1 MALVH
6 ISGNLGRSIW
16 PLIEDPNTSTNRL
29 YLSSMAHDGTFL
41 TPQFN
46 SYFHYQPFDL
56 RITLLPVN
64 PFNSSA
70 NYWGALRL
78 NGNSIN
84 AGGNGDNN
92 EGSNRDVYAA
102 FHRSLDPR
110 NFPAK
115 TAWYSTTTQRSFMS
129 WPFSS
134 DSNQIASNVSNA
146 TWGLFGP
153 DITQGYILN
162 GTRGAASNGGAV
174 PQNFFWEDTFQDM
187 TASDTDGL
195 GRYKRLWG
203 VATNNFPHNEV
214 VAVTRWDDVINGP
227 RQWKSAISG
236 LDQKT
241 TFFVGV
247 EPASSA
253 TVWCTVNDD
262 IAGNPYTMTRVS
274 WAGTNSTMT
283 TSTNI
288 NAFVS
293 GSDFNTHP
301 RPSNIRYDAANKR
314 VFYSSHFDIQGN
326 LAPVVFRWDPLNI
339 TSTGASIPPP
349 ITTSTCTMVYGS
361 TSSVGA
367 YSLFQYA
374 GKYAIT
380 GGGGSGL
387 IYGSDSWHIQP
398 WQFQPVP
405 NGLWYITFWLSDKN
419 NHQGSAPTRWST
431 STQRTM
437 LTFTINTATDSVLTY
452 HSRFTFQD
460 NFNMPRDW
468 LPINA
473 IGDLM
478 VVPTYTKTNFMRFS
492 TTSGWYIS
500 SVYPYE
506 VGHCGL
512 DAQNRL
518 WMLGR
523 ELGNYTVHLLTP
535 QLPSQV
541 SVVMPT
547 QNIIYT
553 GTTVLTTASLFAY
566 NYAGDAI
573 TATVYLTI
581 QGNSMVFTDTGSVNQ
596 TYTTNATTSTPINLT
611 ITGAG
616 INNILVGAAI

>member
-6 ISGNLGRSIW
+6 ISGNLGQAIY

-29 YLSSMAHDGTFL
+29 YLSSMAHDATFL

-46 SYFHYQPFDL
+46 SYFHYQDFSL
-56 RITLLPVN
+56 LINTLSPSPWN
-64 PFNSSA
+64 GSGTYYGS
-70 NYWGALRL
+70 LRL
-78 NGNSIN
+78 IGNSIQCSGAAADTGTN
-84 AGGNGDNN
+84 A
-92 EGSNRDVYAA
+92 NRDAYSS
-102 FHRSLDPR
+102 FHRSLDPV

-115 TAWYSTTTQRSFMS
+115 VSWYTTSTQRAWMT
-129 WPFSS
+129 WPFSN
-134 DSNQIASNVSNA
+134 DGVNISNQNFGQFGI
-146 TWGLFGP
+146 FGP
-153 DITQGYILN
+153 DITQGYIYN
-162 GTRGAASNGGAV
+162 TTRGSIGAGGAAL
-174 PQNFFWEDTFQDM
+174 PQNYFWEDTFQDM
-187 TASDTDGL
+187 TATGLDGQ
-195 GRYKRLWG
+195 RRWKRLWG
-203 VATNNFPHNEV
+203 LATNNAPHDEV
-214 VAVTRWDDVINGP
+214 TIVNRWDDAINGP
-227 RQWKSAISG
+227 VSFLSARDSNAN
-236 LDQKT
+236 T

-247 EPASSA
+247 EPATSA
-253 TVWCTVNDD
+253 TVWCTMQDSV
-262 IAGNPYTMTRVS
+262 AGNPYTLTRIS

-288 NAFVS
+288 NAFVAS
-293 GSDFNTHP
+293 LEWNLHS
-301 RPSNIRYDAANKR
+301 RPSNIRYDASNKR
-314 VFYSSHFDIQGN
+314 VFYSSHFDFQGN

-339 TSTGASIPPP
+339 TATGASIPPP

-367 YSLFQYA
+367 YALFNYA
-374 GKYAIT
+374 GKYGIT
-380 GGGGSGL
+380 GGSAVAQ
-387 IYGSDSWHIQP
+387 SSQDAWHIQP

-405 NGLWYITFWLSDKN
+405 NGLWYITFWLSDKS
-419 NHQGSAPTRWST
+419 NHQGSAPTRWNT

-437 LTFTINTATDSVLTY
+437 LTFTINTATDSTLTY

-468 LPINA
+468 LPLNA
-473 IGDLM
+473 IGDMM

-506 VGHCGL
+506 MSYCGL
-512 DAQNRL
+512 DARGRL
-518 WMLGR
+518 WMQGR
-523 ELGNYTVHLLTP
+523 ELGNYTVHLLTLD
-535 QLPSQV
+535 LPSQV

-547 QNIIYT
+547 QNLLYT
-553 GTTVLTTASLFAY
+553 GTNILTTASLFAY

-581 QGNSMVFTDTGSVNQ
+581 QGNSMVFTDNGTVNQ

-611 ITGAG
+611 ISGGG

>member
-6 ISGNLGRSIW
+6 ISGNMGRAIW
-16 PLIEDPNTSTNRL
+16 PLIEDPNTATNRL
-29 YLSSMAHDGTFL
+29 YLSGMSHDATYL

-46 SYFHYQPFDL
+46 TYFHYQSFNL
-56 RITLLPVN
+56 ITTTLSPT
-64 PFNSSA
+64 PFNSPA

-78 NGNSIN
+78 VGNSIN
-84 AGGNGDNN
+84 AGGNQDND
-92 EGSNRDVYAA
+92 SNADRDVYAA
-102 FHRSLDPR
+102 FHRSLDPL
-110 NFPAK
+110 NYPAK
-115 TAWYSTTTQRSFMS
+115 TAWYSTTTQRTFMT
-129 WPFSS
+129 WPYLS
-134 DSNQIASNVSNA
+134 DATQQSVNNA

-162 GTRGAASNGGAV
+162 STRSVASTGI
-174 PQNFFWEDTFQDM
+174 PQNIFWEDTFQDM
-187 TASDTDGL
+187 TATDTDGL

-203 VATNNFPHNEV
+203 LTTNNYPQNEV
-214 VAVTRWDDVINGP
+214 VALTRWDDVINGP
-227 RQWKSAISG
+227 RQFKSALNSPSN
-236 LDQKT
+236 T

-247 EPASSA
+247 EPATSA
-253 TVWCTVNDD
+253 TVWCTIQETV
-262 IAGNPYTMTRVS
+262 AGHPYTLTRIS

-288 NAFVS
+288 NAFVA
-293 GSDFNTHP
+293 GTDFNTHP
-301 RPSNIRYDAANKR
+301 RPSNIRYDASNKR
-314 VFYSSHFDIQGN
+314 VFYSSHFDSQGQ

-339 TSTGASIPPP
+339 TATGASIPPP

-367 YSLFQYA
+367 YALYNYA

-380 GGGGSGL
+380 GGGGAAAT
-387 IYGSDSWHIQP
+387 YGSDSWHIQP
-398 WQFQPVP
+398 WQFQPIP
-405 NGLWYITFWLSDKN
+405 NGPWYITFWLSDKN
-419 NHQGSAPTRWST
+419 NHQGSAATRWST

-437 LTFTINTATDSVLTY
+437 LTFTINTATDSTLTY
-452 HSRFTFQD
+452 HSRFTFAD
-460 NFNMPRDW
+460 NNNMPRDW
-468 LPINA
+468 LPLNTV
-473 IGDLM
+473 GDLM

-512 DAQNRL
+512 DAQGRL

-523 ELGNYTVHLLTP
+523 ELGNYTVHLLTT

-547 QNIIYT
+547 QNLLYT
-553 GTTVLTTASLFAY
+553 GTNILTTASLYAY

-596 TYTTNATTSTPINLT
+596 TYTTNATTSTNINLT